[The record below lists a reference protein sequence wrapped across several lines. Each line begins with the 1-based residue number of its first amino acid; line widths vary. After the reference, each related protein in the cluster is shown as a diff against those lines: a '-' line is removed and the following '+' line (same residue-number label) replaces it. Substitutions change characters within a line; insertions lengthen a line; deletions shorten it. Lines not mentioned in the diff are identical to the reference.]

1 MDTHTEEVVLE
12 SACNRPRR
20 SATFHLARQQ
30 DAWQSILPQMRHSS
44 LMPIHRP
51 GCRTDFE
58 ALAGDFFTSAAK
70 PLRTILERNGLLKGG
85 SGVDIKAVEL
95 LGGGSR
101 VPAVQAALS
110 KALGGR
116 ALDK

>member
-1 MDTHTEEVVLE
+1 M
-12 SACNRPRR
+12 
-20 SATFHLARQQ
+20 
-30 DAWQSILPQMRHSS
+30 
-44 LMPIHRP
+44 
-51 GCRTDFE
+51 CRADFE

-70 PLRTILERNGLLKGG
+70 PLRTILERNDLLKGG